1 MRLLDRKRRP
11 HTREVRT
18 GESPLKGASSF
29 EKSQPRPPRLAFLLL
44 PLVSVV
50 RMSPLIAPLRTAV
63 ALGAMRLVNGASRRL
78 GQGAGTVAGGR
89 VALLLQPRLVT
100 HLLKGRSV
108 VLVTGTNGKTTTTA
122 LTVAAMGQ
130 PVASNV
136 TGSNMLAG
144 VVAALA
150 ADRSHTAVLEVDES
164 YLPLTLAD
172 SHLAESV
179 TVMLLNLSRDQ
190 LDRVTEVRSIAAL
203 WSRAL
208 RDARPVTVVANVSDP
223 LVAYA
228 VAGLDRVVK
237 VRVPTTWNSDALSC
251 PLCTQALS
259 FGDSDWSCHCG
270 FTSPDEDVRLGRDI
284 SWNGSNFPLGLSL
297 PGAFNAAN
305 ATMAFATAVVVH
317 AHDPAEVIAA
327 MNAVTSVAG
336 RFEIREWR
344 GRRWRLMLAKNPAG
358 IEALCREVD
367 PSRLLVIDMN
377 DGIADGRDPSWLY
390 DAPFENLSTRTV
402 VCMGSR
408 RLDLATRLQYAGFEV
423 LVTKNPVD
431 FTRDGEVTDVIAN
444 YTAFADWMNR
454 SQPC

>member
-1 MRLLDRKRRP
+1 MRLLDGKRRP

-29 EKSQPRPPRLAFLLL
+29 EKSQPRPPRLAFLFP

-78 GQGAGTVAGGR
+78 GRGAGTVAGGR
-89 VALLLQPRLVT
+89 LALWMQPRLVS
-100 HLLKGRSV
+100 HLLAGRSV

-130 PVASNV
+130 PVASNA
-136 TGSNMLAG
+136 TGSNMLSG

-150 ADRSHTAVLEVDES
+150 SDRSHTAVLEVDES
-164 YLPLTLAD
+164 YLPLILAD
-172 SHLAESV
+172 SDLAESV
-179 TVMLLNLSRDQ
+179 TVILLNLSRDQ
-190 LDRVTEVRSIAAL
+190 LDRVTEVRSIAAM
-203 WSRAL
+203 WSRVL
-208 RDARPVTVVANVSDP
+208 RGTRPVTVVANVSDP

-228 VAGLDRVVK
+228 VADLDRVVK
-237 VRVPTTWNSDALSC
+237 VKVPTTWNGDALSC
-251 PLCTQALS
+251 PICTRALS
-259 FGDSDWSCHCG
+259 FADGDWSCRCG
-270 FTSPDEDVRLGRDI
+270 FISPDANVRLDSEI

-305 ATMAFATAVVVH
+305 ATMAFAAAVVVH
-317 AHDPAEVIAA
+317 AHDPVEVIAA

-358 IEALCREVD
+358 IEALCQEVD
-367 PSRLLVIDMN
+367 PSRLLVIDIN

-402 VCMGSR
+402 ICMGSR
-408 RLDLATRLQYAGFEV
+408 RRDLATRLQYAGFEV
-423 LVTKNPVD
+423 LVTEDPVD
-431 FTRDGEVTDVIAN
+431 LAREGEVTEVIAN
-444 YTAFADWMNR
+444 YTAFAGWMNR
-454 SQPC
+454 TQPC